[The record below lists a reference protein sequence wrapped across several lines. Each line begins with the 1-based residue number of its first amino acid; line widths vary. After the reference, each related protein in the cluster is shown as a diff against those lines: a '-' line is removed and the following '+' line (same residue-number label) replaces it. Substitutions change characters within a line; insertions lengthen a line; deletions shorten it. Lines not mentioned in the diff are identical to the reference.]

1 MVREGYGW
9 QKSRDGSRLVFRT
22 NVAHAHGIVDNEY
35 VTGGFAR
42 FRFDVPSAWSPA
54 GIDEV
59 SARVMQWMDEQ
70 GYFGEGAEVR
80 TVFRS
85 FDDRISYMPVGGSLA
100 GFVFDEGD
108 EYLCEMLMRFGDL
121 WLRGPGGEYRWIF
134 ASAGV
139 SVLCGDRDVVDR
151 VGEDIPV
158 RRQGGDRVRCWTTT
172 TISRFTAH

>member
-22 NVAHAHGIVDNEY
+22 NVAHAHGIVGNEY
-35 VTGGFAR
+35 VTGGFARFRFAR
-42 FRFDVPSAWSPA
+42 FRFDVPSAWSPV

-59 SARVMQWMDEQ
+59 SARVIQWMDGQ
-70 GYFGEGAEVR
+70 GYFGEGVGVR

-85 FDDRISYMPVGGSLA
+85 FDDRISYMPVSESLA

-139 SVLCGDRDVVDR
+139 SVLDR
-151 VGEDIPV
+151 VGV
-158 RRQGGDRVRCWTTT
+158 NK
-172 TISRFTAH
+172 F